1 MRFTDDLKKR
11 VAKAQKKIVLPE
23 TNSRRV
29 LKAAER
35 ILAEGF
41 ARVVLIGKLDDIKR
55 DAMKFQ
61 IDLTGVE
68 VIDPE
73 KSPRLDDFC
82 EYFTAR
88 RKAKGMTMEKAR
100 EILTT
105 NYTFFG
111 ACVVAFGLADGMV
124 SGAATTSAEVI
135 RAGLQVIGP
144 RSGNKTVSSAFILV
158 TNTPQYGDGGIL
170 VMGDCGVIPNPTAE
184 QLADIACICAERARM
199 TVQILDPKVA
209 FLSYS
214 TMGSGSGESVDKVKQ
229 AVEILRKRHVDFE
242 FDGEMQADAA
252 LVPQVADSKA
262 PGSRVAGNA
271 NVLIFPNLDSANV
284 GYKMV
289 QRFAQATALGP
300 LVQGLAKP
308 ILDLSRGCS
317 TDDVVDVV
325 AVCCSDAI
333 SLEVLKKQRMHP
345 FE

>member
-1 MRFTDDLKKR
+1 MRFTEDLKKR
-11 VAKAQKKIVLPE
+11 VSKAQKKIVLPE

-35 ILAEGF
+35 VLAEGF
-41 ARVVLIGKLDDIKR
+41 AKIILIGKLEQIKA
-55 DAMKFQ
+55 DAAKFQ

-68 VIDPE
+68 VLDPE
-73 KSPRLDDFC
+73 TYPMLDQFC
-82 EYFTAR
+82 EYFAER
-88 RKAKGMTMEKAR
+88 RKKKGMTVEKAR
-100 EILTT
+100 GILTT

-111 ACVVAFGLADGMV
+111 ACLVAFDVADGMV

-144 RSGNKTVSSAFILV
+144 RPGNKTVSSAFILI
-158 TNTPQYGDGGIL
+158 TNTPQYGDNGIL
-170 VMGDCGVIPNPTAE
+170 VLGDCGVIPDPTAE
-184 QLADIACICAERARM
+184 QLADIACICVERARR

-214 TMGSGSGESVDKVKQ
+214 TKGSGSGDSVDKVRQ
-229 AVEILRKRHVDFE
+229 AVEILKERNVDFH

-252 LVPQVADSKA
+252 LVPEVGEHKA
-262 PGSRVAGNA
+262 PGSKVAGHA
-271 NVLIFPNLDSANV
+271 NVLIFPNLDTANI

-289 QRFAQATALGP
+289 QRFANATALGP

-317 TDDVVDVV
+317 TEDIADVV

-333 SLEVLKKQRMHP
+333 SAEILKKEQAK
-345 FE
+345 